1 MKILYSNA
9 FVEDIRK
16 KSSYITNELS
26 NPQASEKLINSFFN
40 EVRRLEES
48 PYLGEQL
55 PPFLRI
61 GAADLRRLVFRNYKE
76 CLGNANIKS
85 KGLTGLMAYIDK
97 IYKDN
102 AFKELKQDIA
112 NLKASTSNL
121 KSVTV
126 GINLNERFEAK
137 EIGLISINAKAFTK
151 SSVLIMKMDRI
162 ASK

>member
-16 KSSYITNELS
+16 ISSYITNELS

-61 GAADLRRLVFRNYKE
+61 GAADLRRLVFRNYIIVYRVTE
-76 CLGNANIKS
+76 EAIIAERVFYGRRDWAAILLGNA
-85 KGLTGLMAYIDK
+85 
-97 IYKDN
+97 
-102 AFKELKQDIA
+102 
-112 NLKASTSNL
+112 
-121 KSVTV
+121 
-126 GINLNERFEAK
+126 
-137 EIGLISINAKAFTK
+137 
-151 SSVLIMKMDRI
+151 
-162 ASK
+162 